1 MDNLYSELKKYNN
14 CDIYPYHMPGH
25 KRNMNTM
32 PMAEA
37 YAIDLTEVEGS
48 DNLYHAEG
56 ILKDA
61 MQRAANLY
69 HAEET
74 HFLVNGSTGGI
85 LSAISACVKQG
96 GHILMA
102 RNCHRSAYNAVMLK
116 NLRSTYLYP
125 EYIKDWQVMGG
136 ITPEAV
142 RIALEANPE
151 IEAVFITSPTYEGLV
166 SDIKQLAE
174 EVHKYDIPLIVDEAH
189 GAHFGLN
196 EVLPDSAVTEGADL
210 VIQSLH
216 KTLPAFTQTAL
227 LHVNGNRVDREKIR
241 MYLSLYQTS
250 SPSYVLMAGIDQC
263 IALLEEKRTTL
274 FAQFYQNR
282 QQFFDKIKELKHIRI
297 LDKSILQDIGGHA
310 SFHAKNPYGTIAMDD
325 CKLVISAQGTN
336 YNGQKL
342 YEILLHQYGLQMEM
356 AASTYVLAILTV
368 MDTREGFD
376 RLAKALL
383 AIDKEVHAMT
393 EDNHQSTL
401 EKEKIQIDTNI
412 LYSCGKPFFTIG
424 EAVEKDW
431 ENCRLMM
438 CENRVA
444 ADYICLYPPGIPLIV
459 PGEQFTACLIRQIE
473 AYQKEGLCL
482 LGVEKNQNT
491 VKVVK

>member
-1 MDNLYSELKKYNN
+1 M
-14 CDIYPYHMPGH
+14 
-25 KRNMNTM
+25 
-32 PMAEA
+32 
-37 YAIDLTEVEGS
+37 
-48 DNLYHAEG
+48 
-56 ILKDA
+56 
-61 MQRAANLY
+61 
-69 HAEET
+69 
-74 HFLVNGSTGGI
+74 
-85 LSAISACVKQG
+85 
-96 GHILMA
+96 
-102 RNCHRSAYNAVMLK
+102 
-116 NLRSTYLYP
+116 
-125 EYIKDWQVMGG
+125 
-136 ITPEAV
+136 
-142 RIALEANPE
+142 
-151 IEAVFITSPTYEGLV
+151 
-166 SDIKQLAE
+166 
-174 EVHKYDIPLIVDEAH
+174 
-189 GAHFGLN
+189 
-196 EVLPDSAVTEGADL
+196 TEGADI

-227 LHVNGNRVDREKIR
+227 LHINGNRVDREKLR

-263 IALLEEKRTTL
+263 ISLLEEKRTKL

-310 SFHAKNPYGTIAMDD
+310 SFHAKTPYGVIAMDD
-325 CKLVISAQGTN
+325 CKLVISVQGTN

-342 YEILLHQYGLQMEM
+342 HEILLHQYGLQMEM

-383 AIDKEVHAMT
+383 AIDKEVHVVT
-393 EDNHQSTL
+393 EDNHQSIF
-401 EKEKIQIDTNI
+401 EKGKIQIDTNNV
-412 LYSCGKPFFTIG
+412 YSCRKPFFTFG

-482 LGVEKNQNT
+482 FGVEKNQNT
-491 VKVVK
+491 EKVVK